1 MAVTTSIWKD
11 TSYAVSYSASPFTY
25 RIDLKTGNTASDVTT
40 IFNGKSW
47 VRPGESNLYI
57 NINKIAQ
64 DYLWSD
70 LPDLRNITASTTFY
84 NYEAFRTFYLKNAS
98 GTTLQTYNFLL
109 DWSYEET
116 YVPYET
122 IYLSDPINGHGTPG
136 MLFMRSLIPATAD
149 DVSTTISPT
158 PFTYKPGSSYDTT
171 HCGDFAIYYLSTK
184 GGWCSFL
191 FEGSATQTDKYKRYD
206 ISVPFNNTT
215 LEFQKKTYHNEITTT
230 YQLKTGKLSDDEAA
244 NLAKNLIG
252 TNKAYLHN
260 LKTGEIMPVLST
272 DGTAVYKT
280 YKNQGRKIVSYVVN
294 VECSQTRHNVSR

>member
-1 MAVTTSIWKD
+1 M
-11 TSYAVSYSASPFTY
+11 
-25 RIDLKTGNTASDVTT
+25 
-40 IFNGKSW
+40 
-47 VRPGESNLYI
+47 RPGEQYLYI

-64 DYLWSD
+64 DYLYSD
-70 LPDLRNITASTTFY
+70 LPDLRNVTANTSTINTGAY
-84 NYEAFRTFYLKNAS
+84 RTFYLKNAS
-98 GTTLQTYNFLL
+98 GTTLETYNFLL
-109 DWSYEET
+109 DWSYENTPLTGTVTLTE
-116 YVPYET
+116 
-122 IYLSDPINGHGTPG
+122 PINGHGTNG
-136 MLFMRSLIPATAD
+136 MLFMNSTWSNSNQYVTTSIR
-149 DVSTTISPT
+149 VS
-158 PFTYKPGSSYDTT
+158 PGSSYDTT
-171 HCGDFAIYYLSTK
+171 HCGDFALYYLSTK

-230 YQLKTGKLSDDEAA
+230 YQLKTGKLKDDEAA

-294 VECSQTRHNVSR
+294 VECSQTKHNVN

>member
-1 MAVTTSIWKD
+1 MAVNTSIWKD

-25 RIDLKTGNTASDVTT
+25 RIDMKTGSTSSDTVT

-47 VRPGESNLYI
+47 VRPGEQYLYI

-64 DYLWSD
+64 DYLYSD
-70 LPDLRNITASTTFY
+70 LPDLRNITTSTTVQ
-84 NYEAFRTFYLKNAS
+84 NPEAFRTFYLKNAS
-98 GTTLQTYNFLL
+98 GTTLETYNFLL

-116 YVPYET
+116 YDPTDTV
-122 IYLSDPINGHGTPG
+122 YLTDAINGHGAPG
-136 MLFMRSLIPATAD
+136 MLFMQSVLPYSNR
-149 DVSTTISPT
+149 VVNTTISPT
-158 PFTYKPGSSYDTT
+158 PFSYKPGSSYDTT

-191 FEGSATQTDKYKRYD
+191 FEGTATQTDKYKRYD

-230 YQLKTGKLSDDEAA
+230 YQLKTGKLKDDEAA

-294 VECSQTRHNVSR
+294 VECSQTKHNVN